1 MTRPPRLRY
10 SDRVSQQPAYDRE
23 TTNQL
28 IHSMGVRF
36 RKEILRPVGP
46 SPTRLPVNQ
55 AFALAA
61 THLFWTLPGHIRR
74 FASRATPQGIA
85 QRSGR
90 LDPTLSPLSIWMFG
104 YSFLVGREILLDLG
118 AVKAGDHVEDIGL
131 VLDCWNRCA
140 TAVRTDGHRD
150 NSEAGWTNPYLPRE
164 TVRQLSDMLVPVDV
178 EMRRVA
184 GQFLAALES
193 YIFLVNAEAYL
204 GTIDSGPYPLSTH
217 RLLIVRHFFDLTG
230 RWYPWHDRAA
240 AFPYPTCTLAFTLD
254 PEEFQTIELSDR
266 AALLTAPGDY
276 RARIRELV
284 LVRLDRTRPR
294 PLPFTDLDRLTRAA
308 KKTAPRILAWFQAQ
322 SSYKTILFCAQ
333 PWAVRPAAVV
343 VPSEACFDWTPAPA
357 ALDLLSHYAQDDT
370 LATRWVTARCLAP
383 GRSSAFVPVE
393 D

>member
-1 MTRPPRLRY
+1 MTHEF
-10 SDRVSQQPAYDRE
+10 VYDRD
-23 TTNQL
+23 TTNRL
-28 IHSMGVRF
+28 IHSMGVKF

-46 SPTRLPVNQ
+46 TPTRLPVNQ

-61 THLFWTLPGHIRR
+61 THLFWTLPGQVRR
-74 FASRATPQGIA
+74 FSSRATPPVLA

-90 LDPTLSPLSIWMFG
+90 LDTTLSPLSIWLFG
-104 YSFLVGREILLDLG
+104 YSFLVGREILLDFG
-118 AVKAGDHVEDIGL
+118 AITASDHAEDIGL

-140 TAVRTDGHRD
+140 TAVRPDGHRD
-150 NSEAGWTNPYLPRE
+150 NSEAGWANPYLPRA
-164 TVRQLSDMLVPVDV
+164 TVQQLADMLVPVDT

-184 GQFLAALES
+184 KQCLAALES

-204 GTIDSGPYPLSTH
+204 GTVDSGPYPLSTN

-230 RWYPWHDRAA
+230 RWYPWRSRAVE
-240 AFPYPTCTLAFTLD
+240 FPYSTCTLAFTLD

-266 AALLTAPGDY
+266 AALLTSPGDY
-276 RARIRELV
+276 RAGLKELV

-308 KKTAPRILAWFQAQ
+308 KKTAPRLLTWFQAQ
-322 SSYKTILFCAQ
+322 SSSKAIRLCAQ
-333 PWAVRPAAVV
+333 PWAVRPASVV
-343 VPSEACFDWTPAPA
+343 VPSEACFDWQPTPPA
-357 ALDLLSHYAQDDT
+357 LELLSQYAHDDS
-370 LATRWVTARCLAP
+370 LAARWVTERCLAP